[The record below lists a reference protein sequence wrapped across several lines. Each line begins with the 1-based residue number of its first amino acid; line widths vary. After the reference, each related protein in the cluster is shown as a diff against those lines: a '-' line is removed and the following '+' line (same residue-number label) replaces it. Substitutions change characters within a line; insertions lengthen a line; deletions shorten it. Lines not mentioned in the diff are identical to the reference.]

1 MISIPSDEQPAPL
14 KTHLDVS
21 GVEIFLIDDGN
32 KSSKEKYIFTDGR
45 QSSMGAEIFHSR
57 SNRPPLANSSVK
69 KEDPVAVKRLGA
81 VNSFNSTPSVIG
93 RAI

>member
-1 MISIPSDEQPAPL
+1 MISKKRDPRLGPNLRDGSSKNNIFFYNHQGEAMITIPSDEQPAPL

-45 QSSMGAEIFHSR
+45 
-57 SNRPPLANSSVK
+57 
-69 KEDPVAVKRLGA
+69 
-81 VNSFNSTPSVIG
+81 
-93 RAI
+93 